1 MLNIP
6 FCSSKKKYFQLTQ
19 KLIKQQNSARG
30 NWKGLGDESYRVSV
44 TEMRHLLWWSL
55 MQTKCFFYWSTVSS
69 VSATKACL
77 VNTNS
82 VPSVYVCV
90 CLQHWNGETVPQ
102 YCSWPSR
109 QPVYLAAPIYSADTY
124 SSCHLE
130 NDCVILS
137 RFAFRVV
144 RCRLIKSN
152 LSNML
157 CVLPTGGCSGGKYS
171 ENQKPVRK
179 NDHGHGRNTLK
190 SSLLLLW
197 PHELWDTHT
206 FTLLLTEG
214 CLNAMI

>member
-1 MLNIP
+1 M
-6 FCSSKKKYFQLTQ
+6 TQ
-19 KLIKQQNSARG
+19 KLIKQQNSAHG

-90 CLQHWNGETVPQ
+90 CLKHWNGETVPQ

-157 CVLPTGGCSGGKYS
+157 CVLPTGGCSGGNILKIKNLLGKMIMAMGETRWSPLFFCCDLMNS
-171 ENQKPVRK
+171 E
-179 NDHGHGRNTLK
+179 
-190 SSLLLLW
+190 
-197 PHELWDTHT
+197 THT
-206 FTLLLTEG
+206 HSPCCSLK
-214 CLNAMI
+214 AA